1 MRKRRSL
8 LKSIAGG
15 LTVGTLLQMEV
26 REDTSINEFIGRQ
39 TARFIVNPR
48 KYLKPKATKNID
60 IEEFGN
66 NFVHRTDP
74 MNGLYD
80 TVQDVERTI
89 ESKEGDCVDY
99 SAVAAS
105 WILQHKNTNPKL
117 LIYIPKSVSY
127 AHMNVSEG
135 STLYNNGQVIHNY
148 QSLSDMMPEFKLVY
162 EKRI

>member
-1 MRKRRSL
+1 VKKRRSL

-26 REDTSINEFIGRQ
+26 REDTSINEFIGKQ
-39 TARFIVNPR
+39 TARFIINPR
-48 KYLKPKATKNID
+48 KYLKPNATENID

-66 NFVHRTDP
+66 DFVHRTDP

-80 TVQDVERTI
+80 TVQDVDRTI
-89 ESKEGDCVDY
+89 ESKKGDCVDY

-117 LIYIPKSVSY
+117 LIYIPKSVGY
-127 AHMNVSEG
+127 GHMNVSDG
-135 STLYNNGQVIHNY
+135 STLYNNGQVIRDY
-148 QSLSDMMPEFKLVY
+148 GSISEIMPEFELVY
-162 EKRI
+162 ERKI